1 TLFTCL
7 MTLKGPSQAASGREF
22 LKPTIWVSPSRVV
35 ALGGSV
41 TIRCAGRCP
50 GMEFFLHKAGDPNPQ
65 VWTVPDGTVA
75 EFPIPSVGRED
86 GGSYTCDYRSIA
98 DQSRSSHPSDPVE
111 IIVGLGEPSYPKP
124 NISLLSPSGGVS
136 LGGSVAVQCRAQ
148 CQGVRF
154 VLNKEG
160 RHFQPV
166 DSNGFEV
173 VFPISNVSRE
183 HGGSY
188 SCSYHS
194 RSEPF
199 GVSYPSDPVELVVRG
214 EGPGSASPFPAPPP
228 ARSSRG
234 LGANGTLRARLFLYK
249 GGIKIWELD
258 RGMLWILG
266 SSGRS
271 SQQSL
276 GSRRGSSGWV
286 FSQGPRLWDRAARTG
301 RSDCAGVCLTP
312 CLLLTA
318 ETYYP
323 KPSISLRP
331 SGGVALG
338 GAVTIRCRGWYQNV
352 RFLLYKDGNPNAV
365 QYAEPAGDLAE
376 FPISNVS
383 RRDAGSYSCYYHHKW
398 YPFIWSYPSDPV
410 ELVVAGEGP
419 GSVSPIPAPHPAGPS
434 GQRHVQGRKQAQ
446 APRIS
451 GPPQLPPRTLPPTC
465 TLTAQNLIHTP
476 PESPTR
482 TPDLP
487 PAPCLL
493 TAPSRTSLPLL
504 RPPGP
509 LTLLS
514 TACRG
519 GGAGGGAPDCRC
531 ERPAGDLRM
540 RGGREG
546 GRECSQLQGRGGG
559 VSPAVGA
566 PCKWHHP
573 AGCPV
578 SRARSAWGGESRHL
592 QIPPGRYF

>member
-1 TLFTCL
+1 
-7 MTLKGPSQAASGREF
+7 
-22 LKPTIWVSPSRVV
+22 
-35 ALGGSV
+35 
-41 TIRCAGRCP
+41 
-50 GMEFFLHKAGDPNPQ
+50 MEFFLHKAGDPNPQ

-111 IIVGLGEPSYPKP
+111 II
-124 NISLLSPSGGVS
+124 
-136 LGGSVAVQCRAQ
+136 CRAQ

-199 GVSYPSDPVELVVRG
+199 GVSYPSDPVELVVTGVTEEPTGLDQEKEPHRDRAVTSRPVWDDEPWLQNVRMWEAPSLDLCAELAPALRRKDTQMRAASRGVAPGYRCVDAVPSRPVWDDEPRLQNVRMWEAPSLDLCAELAPALRRKDTQMRAASRG
-214 EGPGSASPFPAPPP
+214 EAPGY
-228 ARSSRG
+228 RCV
-234 LGANGTLRARLFLYK
+234 
-249 GGIKIWELD
+249 D
-258 RGMLWILG
+258 
-266 SSGRS
+266 
-271 SQQSL
+271 
-276 GSRRGSSGWV
+276 
-286 FSQGPRLWDRAARTG
+286 
-301 RSDCAGVCLTP
+301 
-312 CLLLTA
+312 A

-410 ELVVAGEGP
+410 ELVVAAAAPSGRPDFTRTNITRLALSAVILLVVGLILAEAYYSRPRGAP
-419 GSVSPIPAPHPAGPS
+419 RNLDLDASPHPVFLLYNPPELPSPLPPNLPTPVGGCDIGASKCPLMGGSADEAAAPS
-434 GQRHVQGRKQAQ
+434 GRPDFTRTNITRLALSAVILLVVGLILAEAYYSRPRGAPRNLDLAGTALTTEPPNVPLWWVQLTKVSEKFRQRHE
-446 APRIS
+446 
-451 GPPQLPPRTLPPTC
+451 
-465 TLTAQNLIHTP
+465 NLD
-476 PESPTR
+476 E
-482 TPDLP
+482 
-487 PAPCLL
+487 
-493 TAPSRTSLPLL
+493 
-504 RPPGP
+504 
-509 LTLLS
+509 
-514 TACRG
+514 
-519 GGAGGGAPDCRC
+519 
-531 ERPAGDLRM
+531 
-540 RGGREG
+540 
-546 GRECSQLQGRGGG
+546 
-559 VSPAVGA
+559 
-566 PCKWHHP
+566 
-573 AGCPV
+573 
-578 SRARSAWGGESRHL
+578 
-592 QIPPGRYF
+592 

>member
-1 TLFTCL
+1 
-7 MTLKGPSQAASGREF
+7 
-22 LKPTIWVSPSRVV
+22 
-35 ALGGSV
+35 
-41 TIRCAGRCP
+41 
-50 GMEFFLHKAGDPNPQ
+50 MEFFLHKAGDPNPQ

-199 GVSYPSDPVELVVRG
+199 GVSYPSDPVELVVTGVTEEPTGLDQTPPSMKRKRRRPWSPTPG
-214 EGPGSASPFPAPPP
+214 TEGLTYAELDGQALQAKPGGPAPASEPVLP
-228 ARSSRG
+228 SMYA
-234 LGANGTLRARLFLYK
+234 AIN
-249 GGIKIWELD
+249 
-258 RGMLWILG
+258 
-266 SSGRS
+266 
-271 SQQSL
+271 
-276 GSRRGSSGWV
+276 
-286 FSQGPRLWDRAARTG
+286 GPRLWDRAARTG

-410 ELVVAGEGP
+410 ELVVAAAAPSGRPDFTRTNITRLALSAVILLVVGLILAEAYYSRPRGAP
-419 GSVSPIPAPHPAGPS
+419 RNLDLDASPHPVFLLYNPPELPSPLPPNLPTPVGGCDIGASKCPLMGGSADEAAAPS
-434 GQRHVQGRKQAQ
+434 GRPDFTRTNITRLALSAVILLVVGLILAEAYYSRPRGAPRNLDLAGTALTTEPPNVPLWWVQLTKVSEKFRQRHE
-446 APRIS
+446 
-451 GPPQLPPRTLPPTC
+451 
-465 TLTAQNLIHTP
+465 NLD
-476 PESPTR
+476 E
-482 TPDLP
+482 
-487 PAPCLL
+487 
-493 TAPSRTSLPLL
+493 
-504 RPPGP
+504 
-509 LTLLS
+509 
-514 TACRG
+514 
-519 GGAGGGAPDCRC
+519 
-531 ERPAGDLRM
+531 
-540 RGGREG
+540 
-546 GRECSQLQGRGGG
+546 
-559 VSPAVGA
+559 
-566 PCKWHHP
+566 
-573 AGCPV
+573 
-578 SRARSAWGGESRHL
+578 
-592 QIPPGRYF
+592 